1 MVSRLPRKARL
12 AAPVAICGL
21 VLAVAQLH
29 GHLEVVLPVVPLLL
43 LVVSLLAGIY
53 PGCEAIVRLTERI
66 DSRPSRTAVASQRR
80 PMAPRS
86 HAVSGGLLIAFG
98 LAQRPPPRAAQST

>member
-1 MVSRLPRKARL
+1 VSLRRSGHPAV
-12 AAPVAICGL
+12 PVAISGL

-53 PGCEAIVRLTERI
+53 PGCDTIVRLAERTGL
-66 DSRPSRTAVASQRR
+66 RRRFGLAASQAR
-80 PMAPRS
+80 PVAPPVR
-86 HAVSGGLLIAFG
+86 AASGGLLIAFG
-98 LAQRPPPRAAQST
+98 LAQRPPPLAP